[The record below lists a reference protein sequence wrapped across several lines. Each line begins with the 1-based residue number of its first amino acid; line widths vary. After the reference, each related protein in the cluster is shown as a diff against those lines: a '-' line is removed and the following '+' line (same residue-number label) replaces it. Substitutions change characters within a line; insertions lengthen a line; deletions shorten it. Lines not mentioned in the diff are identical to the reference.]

1 MKKKNLILKYSGM
14 LFFVI
19 GIILTIRMY
28 TENAWP
34 TYLFFIMCIIGLIQ
48 IITVLFQG
56 AGIIEE
62 CLYVTAICQA
72 VKDSIIIVYL
82 DS

>member
-48 IITVLFQG
+48 IITAFTIKQIKITWQIFWSVFP
-56 AGIIEE
+56 II
-62 CLYVTAICQA
+62 LIWFIF
-72 VKDSIIIVYL
+72 S
-82 DS
+82 

>member
-1 MKKKNLILKYSGM
+1 MALL
-14 LFFVI
+14 
-19 GIILTIRMY
+19 
-28 TENAWP
+28 
-34 TYLFFIMCIIGLIQ
+34 C
-48 IITVLFQG
+48 TVYRKHPLQTQDRRLAQNRGQMVDAKSFGNNNSTLSG